1 MKPTIVLALLLVAAT
16 SSLLCQ
22 NLPEETKRQILIAQ
36 DTRNVDSIS
45 RLLSDTNP
53 DVRAFAAFACG
64 SVQDTSHIF
73 ILSKLLADS
82 NSSVRTAA
90 AFALGQY
97 NYVVDTVQRTF
108 ISKVLLG
115 RLGFERRIETLIR
128 LVEALGK
135 VGDEQSLN
143 VLVASGMNFQ
153 ANSLKCETALSVGRY
168 AYRNIASKTASAFA
182 ADILTAIRSGDE
194 WKAAYALMRI
204 NDATLVSNHTGQ
216 IVSSASHQS
225 ADVRM
230 FVALALGKCSSSVM
244 AVNALVS
251 LVTSD
256 PDWRVRV
263 NAVKAIAKMDTAFHT
278 RILPLLFQSATD
290 SSEHISLSVIS
301 SLRDLRIRRSPFSAA
316 CRKTLVDI
324 LSDKKYTSRQRREA
338 AIALAKLFGADAYP
352 ILADRFRTGLLTEK
366 EYVPALAH
374 TPDPD
379 ALSALINF
387 AKGTDA
393 GLQREALEA
402 IQTLAG
408 ASQRDSEWIRIAI
421 PVFLAS
427 LQSDNMTV
435 VATAAN
441 GLARSVFSDARS
453 GPALVETL
461 GRLKVPDDSD
471 AILAVI
477 QALGALKSSHA
488 IAPLESELNNPDR
501 HIAVEAAK
509 SLQAITGTSYAHF
522 LKSHSTPVYTNHDW
536 ELWNR
541 IRKNPDVRVK
551 TSKGL
556 FTFKMLPDE
565 APFTCINFASLITKG
580 FFDGL
585 LFHRVVPNFVIQGG
599 DPRGDGWGGPGY
611 AIRSEF
617 GFEHYERG
625 MVGVASSGKDTEG
638 SQWFVTHC
646 NTPHLDGRYTIFG
659 KVTSGMDVVDAIQAG
674 DRIEEMRFAE

>member
-1 MKPTIVLALLLVAAT
+1 MKPIVVLIFLLAAAT

-22 NLPEETKRQILIAQ
+22 NSPEEVRQQIRVAQ

-45 RLLSDTNP
+45 RLLTDNDP
-53 DVRAFAAFACG
+53 DVRAFAAFVCG
-64 SVQDTSHIF
+64 SVQDTSHILL
-73 ILSKLLADS
+73 LSKLLADS

-97 NYVVDTVQRTF
+97 NYVLDTVQRTF
-108 ISKVLLG
+108 VSRALLA
-115 RLGFERRIETLIR
+115 RLGFERGIETLIR

-135 VGDEQSLN
+135 VGDEHSLN
-143 VLVASGMNFQ
+143 VVVASGMNFQ
-153 ANSLKCETALSVGRY
+153 ALSLKCETALSVGRY
-168 AYRNIASKTASAFA
+168 AYRNIVSKTATAFA
-182 ADILTAIRSGDE
+182 ADILATIRSGDE
-194 WKAAYALMRI
+194 WKAAYAFMRI
-204 NDATLVSNHTGQ
+204 NDASLVAHHADQ
-216 IVSSASHQS
+216 IVSAASHQS

-230 FVALALGKCSSSVM
+230 FAALALGKCSTSTK

-263 NAVKAIAKMDTAFHT
+263 NAVKAIARMDTSFHT
-278 RILPLLFQSATD
+278 RILPLLFQSAAD
-290 SSEHISLSVIS
+290 SSEHISLTAIS
-301 SLRDLRIRRSPFSAA
+301 SLGEMEIRRSPFSAA
-316 CRKTLVDI
+316 CRKTLVEI
-324 LSDKKYTSRQRREA
+324 LFDRQYSSRQRREA
-338 AIALAKLFGADAYP
+338 SIGLAKFLGADAFP
-352 ILADRFRTGLLTEK
+352 ILADKFRTGQLTERQ
-366 EYVPALAH
+366 YVPALAH

-387 AKGTDA
+387 AKGTDP

-402 IQTLAG
+402 IQILAG
-408 ASQRDSEWIRIAI
+408 ASQRDSEWVRTAI
-421 PVFLAS
+421 PVFLTS
-427 LQSDNMTV
+427 LQSRDVSV
-435 VATAAN
+435 VAAAASA
-441 GLARSVFSDARS
+441 LARPVFFDARS

-461 GRLKVPDDSD
+461 RRLKVPDDAD

-477 QALGALKSSHA
+477 QASGAVKSSHA

-509 SLQAITGTSYAHF
+509 SLLRITGKSYAHF
-522 LKSHSTPVYTNHDW
+522 LKAHTMPVYTNHDW
-536 ELWNR
+536 EMWNQ
-541 IRKNPDVRVK
+541 IRKNPAVRVK
-551 TSKGL
+551 TSKGM
-556 FTFKMLPDE
+556 FTFNMLPDE
-565 APFTCINFASLITKG
+565 APFTSINFGLLIKRG

-617 GFEHYERG
+617 GFEYFGRG
-625 MVGVASSGKDTEG
+625 TVGVASSGKDTEG
-638 SQWFVTHC
+638 CQWFVTHC

-659 KVTSGMDVVDAIQAG
+659 KVTAGMDVVDAIEVG